1 MPILRLLGYVFLVA
15 FNNFLW
21 INFVTISP
29 DMANYYNTSTFLIGF
44 LAMVFPLV
52 YIILSIPSGILI
64 DSKGYRFS
72 ILLGSLLMGVFS
84 VVRII
89 GQGYLFLLL
98 GQVGIAI
105 AQPFIANSVTKFAN
119 AEFSSEKVTMVIGIG
134 SLAIFIGVAIG
145 MVIPSILLSAF
156 GIRYMLIFI
165 TILTILISI
174 YSFFVFYP
182 LKEQI
187 IPAKKEYHFL
197 EVLGNKNILILSFLV
212 FVGMGA
218 FNGILTWI
226 DSIFAHLNFSDI
238 ESGIVGLTFVI
249 GGMLGSIVLP
259 WITTKIKKRKAI
271 VFYSLII
278 LSVIFLFYTFIS
290 NFAIVIFLSA
300 LLGFFMLGVFPI
312 VLDWASAIAG
322 FRLAGSATSMLW
334 FLGQVGGFVIPLAMG
349 IIGPIS
355 PGSDFLYSFLL
366 LAFLSILSLFILHGI
381 GDVKK

>member
-1 MPILRLLGYVFLVA
+1 MPTLRLLGYILLVA

-21 INFVTISP
+21 INFVTIAP
-29 DMANYYNTSTFLIGF
+29 NMANYYNTSTFLIGF

-72 ILLGSLLMGVFS
+72 ILLGSVLMALFS
-84 VVRII
+84 IVRII
-89 GQGYLFLLL
+89 GNGYIFLLL

-119 AEFSSEKVTMVIGIG
+119 AEFSSEKATIVIGIG

-145 MVIPSILLSAF
+145 MVIPPILLSAF
-156 GIRYMLIFI
+156 GIKYMLIFI
-165 TILTILISI
+165 TILTIIISI

-182 LKEQI
+182 LKEKI
-187 IPAKKEYHFL
+187 ISAKKEYHFL
-197 EVLGNKNILILSFLV
+197 EVLKNKNILILSFLV

-238 ESGIVGLTFVI
+238 ESGIVGLIFVI
-249 GGMLGSIVLP
+249 GGMVGSIVLP
-259 WITTKIKKRKAI
+259 WITTKTKKRKAL

-278 LSVIFLFYTFIS
+278 LFVIFLFYTFIS
-290 NFAIVIFLSA
+290 NFAIIVFLSA
-300 LLGFFMLGVFPI
+300 LLGFFMLGVFPV
-312 VLDWASAIAG
+312 VLDWTSTIAG

-334 FLGQVGGFVIPLAMG
+334 FLGQIGGFVIPLAMG

-355 PGSDFLYSFLL
+355 PGSSFLYSFIL
-366 LAFLSILSLFILHGI
+366 LAVLSLTSLFILRGVSE
-381 GDVKK
+381 G